1 MISLTLVFWPRNQ
14 FCTLWRLLQS
24 LTTCVA
30 VFCFNS
36 FSFFACWIMLG
47 LAEQILLLGCTDV
60 YSDSWAFTDGL
71 NCITITYTFLATPP
85 ELRSWSNPI
94 PEYCTVYILIY
105 AYIYLYVC
113 IYIYNIYILHVYII
127 SMSMKLKI
135 SRSWTSLNMYTVLKT
150 TFLWH
155 FDMPTRAWT
164 PWRSMEAV
172 EAAVDAL
179 PLGRCHHR

>member
-1 MISLTLVFWPRNQ
+1 MGHLQDLASTLELGRDIPDTCFLATKPILYSLKI
-14 FCTLWRLLQS
+14 
-24 LTTCVA
+24 VA
-30 VFCFNS
+30 VLNHMCGS
-36 FSFFACWIMLG
+36 FLFQQFFFFFACWIMLG

-135 SRSWTSLNMYTVLKT
+135 SRS
-150 TFLWH
+150 
-155 FDMPTRAWT
+155 
-164 PWRSMEAV
+164 
-172 EAAVDAL
+172 
-179 PLGRCHHR
+179 